1 MNECCSNKKKLRD
14 SSEKKLLDNRL
25 SRIEGQVRGL
35 RKMLEEDCYCTD
47 ILTQTSAV
55 QAALNAFNRELLVRH
70 LKTCVVDN
78 IRAGDDSVVDELA
91 TTLQKLMK

>member
-91 TTLQKLMK
+91 AALQKLMK